1 MMEEDGQVIDASA
14 EATPDAPID
23 SAQPA
28 LGTLLV
34 AARERLNLS
43 AADLARQL
51 RLALRQV
58 QALEENRFDALPG
71 NTFARGFIRNYA
83 RVVQTDAA
91 IFLDAYER
99 SRPQAQ
105 QPKIEHSNA
114 HITIQQKTTPKWVWY
129 LMLVIAF
136 LIASPL
142 VIYFVLRDE
151 ESPTKTLNA
160 NSARKPSP
168 TPAVPSTPMSLPPPQ
183 AVLQSNQ
190 PSSATATVVTA
201 PLQTIAPEVASAP
214 APIPKTEAT
223 PVAVAGVALLE
234 LRFNGDA
241 WVEVRDRS
249 NKIIFSQLSRSGE
262 KQTVQGKPPLAL
274 VVGNAIQVRI
284 AYNGKPIDLLA
295 HTKVN
300 VARLTLE

>member
-223 PVAVAGVALLE
+223 PVAVAGVNA
-234 LRFNGDA
+234 RA
-241 WVEVRDRS
+241 VRSFVPVSDRP